1 MNSFFHDIMK
11 CVALI
16 SLISLGAAQSTLVQ
30 AGNGDIFLTDY
41 INRLNEAMPPAGNPA
56 DAADLYAIDAQ
67 QIHVLAPPDQRVQNG
82 RETIRQ
88 FFAGFKDAFSDW
100 THVEKSRMTHGNSAV
115 WEGIAQGHHRE
126 TGKPLQMPIVFFLE
140 FDNDGA
146 VRENRVY
153 VDGRSVGDQ
162 LK

>member
-1 MNSFFHDIMK
+1 MNNCLHSIMK

-16 SLISLGAAQSTLVQ
+16 GFISLGATQAAVIH
-30 AGNGDIFLTDY
+30 AGNADVFLTEY
-41 INRLNEAMPPAGNPA
+41 INSLNEAMPPSGNPA
-56 DAADLYAIDAQ
+56 DVADLYAIDAQ
-67 QIHVLAPPDQRVQNG
+67 QIHVLAPPDQRIQNG
-82 RETIRQ
+82 QAEIRQ
-88 FFAGFKDAFSDW
+88 FFAGFKDAFADW

-126 TGKPLQMPIVFFLE
+126 TGKPIRVPIVFFIE